1 MLRCLR
7 LARYRLR
14 FLDRE
19 IDLPPGEFVI
29 GRAPACQLCID
40 DPVVSRRHARI
51 RVGLEGAVLEDM
63 GSRNGLFL
71 NGAPVRVPTPLAQG
85 DRLRIGE
92 IEMTILALADQ
103 TNDTQ
108 DALAPVVVRVGVA
121 DADGLLESTQ
131 SSTGSSWLLLEVA
144 DKSLALGRVD
154 DAEWIVSKFAEDI
167 DQRLR
172 DGQRVP
178 PETIDRTTVQA
189 LRLAMATSN
198 ADWLEWIFHLYRDA
212 RRVLPGEAIEELHR
226 VVRRLRYPAT
236 PALLGYVELLR
247 EMSVGMK
254 PAERFLL
261 QRMEGL
267 LEVAASN

>member
-1 MLRCLR
+1 

-19 IDLPPGEFVI
+19 IDLPQGEFVI

-51 RVGLEGAVLEDM
+51 LVGPEGATLEDM

-71 NGAPVRVPTPLAQG
+71 NGVPVRAANPLARG
-85 DRLRIGE
+85 DKLRIGE
-92 IEMTILALADQ
+92 IEMTLVCLTDEV
-103 TNDTQ
+103 TDTM
-108 DALAPVVVRVGVA
+108 DALQPVVVRMPLTGEAGPGV
-121 DADGLLESTQ
+121 LESTQ

-144 DKSLALGRVD
+144 EKSLAMGRIE
-154 DAEWIVSKFAEDI
+154 DAEWIVAKFAEDI

-172 DGQRVP
+172 DGHRVP

-189 LRLAMATSN
+189 LKLATATSN

-226 VVRRLRYPAT
+226 VVRRLRYPVT
-236 PALLGYVELLR
+236 PALLGYVETLR
-247 EMSVGMK
+247 EMSPSLK

>member
-1 MLRCLR
+1 MP
-7 LARYRLR
+7 RYRLR

-19 IDLPPGEFVI
+19 IDLPHGEFVI

-51 RVGLEGAVLEDM
+51 RMGAEGATLEDM

-71 NGAPVRVPTPLAQG
+71 NGAPVRVPIPLARG
-85 DRLRIGE
+85 DKIRIGE
-92 IEMTILALADQ
+92 IEMTLICLSDEV
-103 TNDTQ
+103 NDTME
-108 DALAPVVVRVGVA
+108 ALEPVVVRMPIGEEPG
-121 DADGLLESTQ
+121 GLLESTQ

-144 DKSLALGRVD
+144 DKSLTMGRLE
-154 DAEWIVSKFAEDI
+154 DAEWIVAKFAEDI

-172 DGQRVP
+172 DGHRVP

-189 LRLAMATSN
+189 LKLAMATSN

-212 RRVLPGEAIEELHR
+212 RRVLPGDAIEELHR
-226 VVRRLRYPAT
+226 VVRRLRYPVT
-236 PALLGYVELLR
+236 PALLSYVETLR
-247 EMSVGMK
+247 EMSPTLK
-254 PAERFLL
+254 PADRFLL

>member
-1 MLRCLR
+1 

-19 IDLPPGEFVI
+19 IDLPQGEFVI

-51 RVGLEGAVLEDM
+51 RVGVDGATLEDM

-71 NGAPVRVPTPLAQG
+71 NGAPVRAPIPLARG
-85 DRLRIGE
+85 DRVRIGE
-92 IEMTILALADQ
+92 IEMTLICLTDEV
-103 TNDTQ
+103 NDTMESIE
-108 DALAPVVVRVGVA
+108 PVVVKLPMQSEPS
-121 DADGLLESTQ
+121 GLLESTQ

-144 DKSLALGRVD
+144 DKSLTMGRID
-154 DAEWIVSKFAEDI
+154 DAEWIVAKFAEDI

-172 DGQRVP
+172 DGHRVP

-189 LRLAMATSN
+189 LKLAMATSN

-212 RRVLPGEAIEELHR
+212 RRVLPPEAIEELHR
-226 VVRRLRYPAT
+226 VVRRLRYPLT
-236 PALLGYVELLR
+236 PSLLGYVETLR
-247 EMSVGMK
+247 EMSPTLK
-254 PAERFLL
+254 PPERFLL

-267 LEVAASN
+267 LEVASSN

>member
-1 MLRCLR
+1 M
-7 LARYRLR
+7 ARYRLR

-19 IDLPPGEFVI
+19 IDLPHGEFVI

-51 RVGLEGAVLEDM
+51 RVSLEGATLEDV

-71 NGAPVRVPTPLAQG
+71 NGAPVRQPTPLARG
-85 DRLRIGE
+85 DRLRIGD
-92 IEMTILALADQ
+92 IEMTIICLTDEV
-103 TNDTQ
+103 NDTQ
-108 DALAPVVVRVGVA
+108 DALAPVVVRIPIGDSSGA
-121 DADGLLESTQ
+121 AGGLLESTQ

-144 DKSLALGRVD
+144 DKSLAMGRID

-189 LRLAMATSN
+189 LKLATATSN
-198 ADWLEWIFHLYRDA
+198 GDWLEWIFHLYRDA

-236 PALLGYVELLR
+236 PALHGYVDMLR
-247 EMSVGMK
+247 EMSPSLK

>member
-1 MLRCLR
+1 M
-7 LARYRLR
+7 ARYRLR

-19 IDLPPGEFVI
+19 IDLPQGEFVI

-51 RVGLEGAVLEDM
+51 LMGPEGATLEDM

-71 NGAPVRVPTPLAQG
+71 NGAPVRAPIPLARG
-85 DRLRIGE
+85 DKIRIGE
-92 IEMTILALADQ
+92 IEMSLVCL
-103 TNDTQ
+103 NDTAG
-108 DALAPVVVRVGVA
+108 DTMESLEPVVVRMPVGEEQG
-121 DADGLLESTQ
+121 GLLESTQ

-144 DKSLALGRVD
+144 DKSLAMGRLE
-154 DAEWIVSKFAEDI
+154 DAEWIVAKFAEDI

-172 DGQRVP
+172 DGHRVP
-178 PETIDRTTVQA
+178 PETIDKTTVQA
-189 LRLAMATSN
+189 LKLAIATSN

-226 VVRRLRYPAT
+226 VVRRLRYPVT
-236 PALLGYVELLR
+236 PALLGYVETLR
-247 EMSVGMK
+247 EMAPTLK

-267 LEVAASN
+267 LEVAAAN